1 MVFFFPG
8 ISLGVTPSLKFSKSV
23 FFFSEKVEK
32 KNKCFFFPRKSL
44 QATHYSHR
52 LTTIIP
58 IFFFIIYIKL
68 SSEKMVIH
76 SYLQLDEAEKYKFHD
91 DILHA
96 TKHRLPRVA

>member
-1 MVFFFPG
+1 MVFFFSRDKFRG
-8 ISLGVTPSLKFSKSV
+8 HSLTQIFKKC
-23 FFFSEKVEK
+23 FFFPKKWKK